1 MIEKGFVSEADVARS
16 VCDVT
21 QRIYVDRCPTGMS
34 KKYKNRYGRDNL
46 IEVKALPLFRFSG
59 GLVIMTTIDGD
70 QEKIRQA
77 LKEEN
82 LYFIY
87 STSKIILNCL
97 QGPEASQID
106 ESFQAIENYLL
117 QGVISIEQGVLA
129 FKHGGLD
136 VPLEETLGEMG
147 LIVGYNEPVR
157 NHPISI
163 ERT

>member
-1 MIEKGFVSEADVARS
+1 
-16 VCDVT
+16 
-21 QRIYVDRCPTGMS
+21 
-34 KKYKNRYGRDNL
+34 
-46 IEVKALPLFRFSG
+46 
-59 GLVIMTTIDGD
+59 
-70 QEKIRQA
+70 
-77 LKEEN
+77 
-82 LYFIY
+82 
-87 STSKIILNCL
+87 L

-129 FKHGGLD
+129 FMHGGLD

-157 NHPISI
+157 SEPTRI